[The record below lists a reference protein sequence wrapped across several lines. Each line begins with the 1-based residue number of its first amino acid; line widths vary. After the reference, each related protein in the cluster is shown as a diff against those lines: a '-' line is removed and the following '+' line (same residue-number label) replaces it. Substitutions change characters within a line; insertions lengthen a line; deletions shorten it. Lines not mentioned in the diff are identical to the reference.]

1 MPADTT
7 EKQPGAETDAGR
19 HNRHWPQGR
28 KGAEMHKTETK
39 TEAAKPAQT
48 APAVHL
54 CPSCRIDHDDYTPD
68 ASGEY
73 ARVCGVCGWK
83 HGKPETKTEAAK
95 PTPGPWETVRTA
107 IDGQETSW
115 VIRAP
120 KSPGY
125 VARVRNSH
133 EPEEVAANA
142 RLIAAAPELAEAL
155 TGLVDRF
162 AANALNVLAYDDE
175 EPCCQLCGE
184 PHTFKDDPDNI
195 LDRGT
200 TESWDEHHKPGC
212 LMQQARAALA
222 KAGL

>member
-1 MPADTT
+1 MPANTT
-7 EKQPGAETDAGR
+7 EKQPDAETDAGR

-39 TEAAKPAQT
+39 P
-48 APAVHL
+48 
-54 CPSCRIDHDDYTPD
+54 
-68 ASGEY
+68 
-73 ARVCGVCGWK
+73 
-83 HGKPETKTEAAK
+83 EAAK

-142 RLIAAAPELAEAL
+142 RLIAAAPELAKTLDQISRHAHAATADGMTAADRAAILHTISRGAAAAL
-155 TGLVDRF
+155 T
-162 AANALNVLAYDDE
+162 
-175 EPCCQLCGE
+175 
-184 PHTFKDDPDNI
+184 
-195 LDRGT
+195 
-200 TESWDEHHKPGC
+200 
-212 LMQQARAALA
+212 